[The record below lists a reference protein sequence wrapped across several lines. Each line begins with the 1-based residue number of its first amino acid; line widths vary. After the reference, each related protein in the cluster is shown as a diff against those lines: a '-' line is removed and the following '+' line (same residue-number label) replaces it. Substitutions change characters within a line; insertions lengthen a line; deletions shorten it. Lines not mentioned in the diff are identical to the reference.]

1 MLKNLRIVTWKK
13 LTNKTPTLKKSMN
26 MDIWVVGTS
35 NQLFVSGFF
44 TETKSSRKGSYWQ
57 RSGFFWWVHF
67 VLPIQFIGFWQGSFF
82 QNVVFSI
89 LVFSTKKRYS
99 SFEKGFHFSVQV
111 SKMFKIFSDCHIKTC
126 RSLKRRAFLKIPST
140 DF

>member
-1 MLKNLRIVTWKK
+1 MVFLLKQNLQEKVVTDKG
-13 LTNKTPTLKKSMN
+13 L
-26 MDIWVVGTS
+26 
-35 NQLFVSGFF
+35 GFF
-44 TETKSSRKGSYWQ
+44 DGSILYSPSNLLAFD
-57 RSGFFWWVHF
+57 RA
-67 VLPIQFIGFWQGSFF
+67 VLF

-140 DF
+140 DFWKKLCFFKNQLKFCRKSC